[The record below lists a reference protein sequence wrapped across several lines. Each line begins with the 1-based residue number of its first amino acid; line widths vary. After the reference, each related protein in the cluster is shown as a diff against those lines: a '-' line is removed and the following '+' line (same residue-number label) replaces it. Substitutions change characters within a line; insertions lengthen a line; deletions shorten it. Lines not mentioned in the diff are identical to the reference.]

1 MKKLNT
7 AQRDQ
12 QLYASRIA
20 WYYYKAGWTQN
31 EIAEKLGLN
40 RARVISVLN
49 EARLS
54 GRVTI
59 HVHGADARLSD
70 LEHQLCE
77 KWHLKEAL
85 LVPEIS
91 TEHINEN
98 IGLAAAQYM
107 ERFLDHEKQLIG
119 LGWGSTISWM
129 TRNIT
134 HSTRSETSFITLCG
148 GVTTYLSTR
157 IAERSVGSLLSGFRY
172 PFYIIPT
179 PLVVNSREIR
189 DLLLEEPEVQRVL
202 QMALTAD
209 LSFVGIG
216 ALEPSNSFSQFGY
229 RSKEDLELLTR
240 LGAVGEI
247 HGEHFDAEGQS
258 LELEQHDRLIAT
270 RLSDLRKMKQV
281 VGIAGGERKLEALRG
296 TLRGN
301 LISTLITDERTAQA
315 LLQ

>member
-59 HVHGADARLSD
+59 HVHGADAHLSD

-107 ERFLDHEKQLIG
+107 ERFLDQERQLIG
-119 LGWGSTISWM
+119 LGWGSTIS
-129 TRNIT
+129 
-134 HSTRSETSFITLCG
+134 
-148 GVTTYLSTR
+148 LS
-157 IAERSVGSLLSGFRY
+157 L
-172 PFYIIPT
+172 
-179 PLVVNSREIR
+179 
-189 DLLLEEPEVQRVL
+189 
-202 QMALTAD
+202 
-209 LSFVGIG
+209 
-216 ALEPSNSFSQFGY
+216 
-229 RSKEDLELLTR
+229 
-240 LGAVGEI
+240 I
-247 HGEHFDAEGQS
+247 H
-258 LELEQHDRLIAT
+258 I
-270 RLSDLRKMKQV
+270 
-281 VGIAGGERKLEALRG
+281 
-296 TLRGN
+296 
-301 LISTLITDERTAQA
+301 
-315 LLQ
+315 

>member
-1 MKKLNT
+1 VKKLNT

-12 QLYASRIA
+12 QLYTSRIA
-20 WYYYKAGWTQN
+20 WYYYKAGWTQK

-40 RARVISVLN
+40 RSRVISVLN

-54 GRVTI
+54 GRVSI
-59 HVHGADARLSD
+59 HVHGTDARLSD

-77 KWHLKEAL
+77 KWNLAEAF

-91 TEHINEN
+91 PEHINEN
-98 IGLAAAQYM
+98 IGLAAAHYL
-107 ERFLDHEKQLIG
+107 ERFLDHHHQLIG

-129 TRNIT
+129 MRNIP
-134 HSTRSETSFITLCG
+134 HSTRSQTSFITLCG

-157 IAERSVGSLLSGFRY
+157 ITEGAAGSLLSGFRY

-179 PLVVNSREIR
+179 PLVVNSKNIRE
-189 DLLLEEPEVQRVL
+189 LLLEEPEVQRVL
-202 QMALTAD
+202 KMALTAD
-209 LSFVGIG
+209 LSFIGIG

-229 RSKEDLELLTR
+229 RSKEDLELLRR

-247 HGEHFDAEGQS
+247 HGQYFDANGQS
-258 LELEQHDRLIAT
+258 LPLEQHERLIAT

-281 VGIAGGERKLEALRG
+281 IGVAGGERKLQALLGALRG
-296 TLRGN
+296 CL
-301 LISTLITDERTAQA
+301 LSTLITDEQTAHS